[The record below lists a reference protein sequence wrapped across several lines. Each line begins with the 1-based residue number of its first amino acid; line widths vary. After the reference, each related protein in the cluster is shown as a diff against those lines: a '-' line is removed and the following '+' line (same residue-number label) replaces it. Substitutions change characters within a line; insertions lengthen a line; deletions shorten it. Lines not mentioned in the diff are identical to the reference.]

1 MKNETWVERR
11 EFTLRSAGNLVSG
24 YAALYD
30 SLSEDLGG
38 FVEVIKPGAFAGVL
52 HDDVRA
58 LINHEGIPLAR
69 TKSGTLRLRDD
80 GRGLLMEFQFSE
92 ATFAQD
98 LRIAMSRG
106 DITQCSF
113 SFDVGDDRVGYR
125 NGVLLRE
132 ILSFKRL
139 YDVSIVTYPAYPET
153 TVGLREGA
161 KGEAWRAQH
170 LRRKFELD
178 VLKFAI

>member
-1 MKNETWVERR
+1 
-11 EFTLRSAGNLVSG
+11 
-24 YAALYD
+24 
-30 SLSEDLGG
+30 
-38 FVEVIKPGAFAGVL
+38 
-52 HDDVRA
+52 
-58 LINHEGIPLAR
+58 
-69 TKSGTLRLRDD
+69 
-80 GRGLLMEFQFSE
+80 
-92 ATFAQD
+92 
-98 LRIAMSRG
+98 MSRG

-153 TVGLREGA
+153 TVGLREAA